1 MIKEMLIEVM
11 DKLEKD
17 CKAFSMLYDSACL
30 YCKNNKVCKELM
42 KLKIQIKDGFLH
54 TCVK

>member
-11 DKLEKD
+11 DKLEED

-42 KLKIQIKDGFLH
+42 KLKEIIDKDL
-54 TCVK
+54 